1 MVCGGKDVM
10 WSVEVNVMWS
20 VDVVCGGK
28 DVMWSVEV
36 RMSCGL
42 WR

>member
-1 MVCGGKDVM
+1 MVCGGKDVV
-10 WSVEVNVMWS
+10 WS
-20 VDVVCGGK
+20 GGK
-28 DVMWSVEV
+28 DVVWSGGKDVVWSVEV